1 MRSLTP
7 YNSMKLISHNSA
19 PFVLKV
25 VESTISFFAL
35 FVGTGTTNERALI
48 RLLYYYYY
56 YYYYSKDGGT
66 AGDVVIDVV
75 VATTTSPF
83 SSSSSS
89 SFSSSASSAAVSK
102 EEYESPL
109 SRVSRNFISIPRFKA
124 SYLFAKFLYDIRS
137 VFISPMVKCSWSAL
151 MK

>member
-1 MRSLTP
+1 MFRVVLRPLRIEGRRIDDIFFCSLLEQRTNALSFD
-7 YNSMKLISHNSA
+7 Y
-19 PFVLKV
+19 
-25 VESTISFFAL
+25 ST
-35 FVGTGTTNERALI
+35 TTTS
-48 RLLYYYYY
+48 
-56 YYYYSKDGGT
+56 YYYSKDGGA